1 MQLIG
6 AAVGCVIVLI
16 LYPDVGDQ
24 AGDVIV
30 PHPAPARAADHT

>member
-1 MQLIG
+1 MQLVG

-16 LYPDVGDQ
+16 LYPDAGDR

-30 PHPAPARAADHT
+30 PHPAPARAVHHT